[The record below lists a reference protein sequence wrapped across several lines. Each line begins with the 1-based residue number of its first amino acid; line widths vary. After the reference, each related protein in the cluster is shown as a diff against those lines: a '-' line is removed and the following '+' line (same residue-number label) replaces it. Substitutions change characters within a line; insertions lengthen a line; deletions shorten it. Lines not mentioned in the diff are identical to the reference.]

1 MQDRFRITPVIG
13 GQPYRL
19 DVERTLQPNGMEL
32 FRVIGRN
39 KTITIRTN
47 RLILEQKGLK
57 HRTGTWLLVQGQSNN
72 PGKSERIVETII
84 EALKKQVLSTS

>member
-1 MQDRFRITPVIG
+1 MDNCFRITPVIS
-13 GQPYRL
+13 GQLYRFN
-19 DVERTLQPNGMEL
+19 VERTLQQNGMEL
-32 FRVIGRN
+32 FQVIGRN

-72 PGKSERIVETII
+72 PGKSERIVEAII
-84 EALKKQVLSTS
+84 AELKKHV